1 MVGADDI
8 KALVVEH
15 FQGSNCFLVE
25 VKLSPSRLV
34 VAVDS
39 PTGITIDQCS
49 GLSRFLINTL
59 EDSGFLE
66 THEIEVGSPGMDS
79 ALMVPQQY
87 LRRIGR
93 ELRVFD
99 AESRE
104 TTGVLKEVRPDAIVL
119 LETKTRKENKKKITT
134 EHLHEIPFAQIRE
147 AKLIIN
153 YKFK

>member
-1 MVGADDI
+1 MIGAEHIRSMVE
-8 KALVVEH
+8 EH
-15 FQGSNCFLVE
+15 FQGSDCFLVE

-49 GLSRFLINTL
+49 ALSRFLTGQL
-59 EDSGFLE
+59 EETGFLE
-66 THEIEVGSPGMDS
+66 THEVEVGSPGMDS
-79 ALMVPQQY
+79 PLMVPQQY

-93 ELRVFD
+93 ELRIFD

-104 TTGVLKEVRPDAIVL
+104 ISGVLKAVYPDGISV
-119 LETKTRKENKKKITT
+119 LETKTRKEDKKKITT
-134 EHLHEIPFAQIRE
+134 EHLHEIPFTRIRE